1 MKRLPSFE
9 ALTKL
14 LQQIPFVPSK
24 HLFKIVD
31 FFLKMSPSQIESFC
45 ASLKNVHSNVRFC
58 SRCFFLTESANLC
71 QFCIDKNRRQTI
83 ICVVE
88 TWHDLLS
95 IEKTNAYDGV
105 YHVLQGALS
114 PLDGIGVESL
124 RIQELVTRVQNDGI
138 EEVILCTNQ
147 TPEGE
152 ATAMYIARKLKTM
165 PVIISCLARGLPVG
179 SLLGAS
185 DKLTVYKALMYRR
198 PF

>member
-24 HLFKIVD
+24 HIFKIVD
-31 FFLKMSPSQIESFC
+31 FFLKMSASEVETFC
-45 ASLKNVHSNVRFC
+45 ASLKNVHNSIRSC
-58 SRCFFLTESANLC
+58 SRCFFLTESETLC
-71 QFCIDKNRRQTI
+71 QFCTDKSRKHSI

-88 TWHDLLS
+88 TWQDLFS
-95 IEKTNAYDGV
+95 IEKTNAYEGV
-105 YHVLQGALS
+105 YHVLGGALS
-114 PLDGIGVESL
+114 PLDGIGIESL

-152 ATAMYIARKLKTM
+152 ATAMYISRKLKTM
-165 PVIISCLARGLPVG
+165 QVVVSCLARGLPVG

-185 DKLTVYKALMYRR
+185 DKLTVYKALMHRR